1 MNYSRDYILNEKQ
14 MVIDKLKQENNILKQ
29 RIYNLEKYI
38 NDLQRNLHIKQ
49 NEIINNA
56 NQNANVIIAKAI
68 NIAYNFK
75 IELEQL
81 WLDLESKQ
89 TDTVMVLKLI
99 DNFLEKHQQT
109 FLVNAN
115 ESHRVFQDLEASLQ
129 LVKNNS

>member
-1 MNYSRDYILNEKQ
+1 
-14 MVIDKLKQENNILKQ
+14 MVIDKLKQENNILKK
-29 RIYNLEKYI
+29 RIYTLEKYI
-38 NDLQRNLHIKQ
+38 NDLQRNFRDKQ
-49 NEIINNA
+49 TEIINNA
-56 NQNANVIIAKAI
+56 NQNANIIIAKGI

-89 TDTVMVLKLI
+89 TDPVMVLKLI

-109 FLVNAN
+109 FLVNSN
-115 ESHRVFQDLEASLQ
+115 RTHQVFQDLEASLQ

>member
-29 RIYNLEKYI
+29 RIYTLEKYI

-56 NQNANVIIAKAI
+56 NQNANVIIVKAI

-81 WLDLESKQ
+81 
-89 TDTVMVLKLI
+89 
-99 DNFLEKHQQT
+99 
-109 FLVNAN
+109 
-115 ESHRVFQDLEASLQ
+115 
-129 LVKNNS
+129 

>member
-1 MNYSRDYILNEKQ
+1 

-29 RIYNLEKYI
+29 RIYTLEKYI

-56 NQNANVIIAKAI
+56 NQNANVIFAKAI

-81 WLDLESKQ
+81 
-89 TDTVMVLKLI
+89 
-99 DNFLEKHQQT
+99 
-109 FLVNAN
+109 
-115 ESHRVFQDLEASLQ
+115 
-129 LVKNNS
+129 VKNNS